1 MADRKLQL
9 VFSKPVKGREAE
21 FVEWYDNV
29 HLPEILA
36 MPGIVSAQRFDLVD
50 AEITR
55 SPQFPPPTHR
65 HLAIYEME
73 GDVDATMMGIYEAVM
88 AGDIHM
94 SEALDLSVSVMTFW
108 SPAGPKLTK

>member
-1 MADRKLQL
+1 MTDRTLQL
-9 VFSKPVKGREAE
+9 VFSKPVEGREAE
-21 FVEWYDNV
+21 FDEWYDTV

-36 MPGIVSAQRFDLVD
+36 MPGIVSAQRFNLVD

-55 SPQFPPPTHR
+55 APELPQPTHR

-73 GDVDATMMGIYEAVM
+73 GDVDTTMRGIREGVATGK
-88 AGDIHM
+88 IHM
-94 SEALDLSVSVMTFW
+94 SDALDLTASVLAFW